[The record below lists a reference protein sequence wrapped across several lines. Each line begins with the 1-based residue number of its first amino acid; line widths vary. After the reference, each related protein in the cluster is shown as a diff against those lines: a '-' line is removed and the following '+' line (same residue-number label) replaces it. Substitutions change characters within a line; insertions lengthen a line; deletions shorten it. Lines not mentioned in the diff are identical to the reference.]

1 MSCRPARLWARPWR
15 RVAGLQ
21 LACAVAA
28 GGCIAGCARPLHNRA
43 QGIKVLRVGLAAPEV
58 GVRQLLLNL
67 TSEPLLSFDDTGR
80 PVRRLAERWT
90 VSPDRLTWTFTL
102 RRGLR
107 FHDGSSVTATDI
119 VRLLEPEMRSQAVLP
134 GLADVD
140 RVEAAG
146 NDRLVFRLRNP
157 SALLTDD
164 LALNS
169 LPVDGERGGTGP
181 FARSDAVRGGL
192 ARVIAFPDYY
202 QGRPGLDSIEI
213 KQYPTVRAAW
223 AAMMRDEVDM
233 LYEVGREA
241 WDFVQAESGVQV
253 YAFPRAYV
261 NALGF
266 NTRDPTLR
274 RKDVRRAINLA
285 IDRDEIVRQVLR
297 GRGRVAEGYIWPSHW
312 AYDRAAPTYRF
323 DPAEAARIL
332 DRAGFK
338 PRMRD
343 GRAARL
349 TLHCLVPDQMAE
361 FESMALVLQKQLFR
375 IRVDLDLEVVP
386 AEELV
391 GRLQRAEFQ
400 SFLVQL
406 AGAKVLSLPY
416 WFLHSP
422 ERDRASAIN
431 WGYTAA
437 DKALDR
443 IRYARS
449 DDEVRAGV
457 AELQRVLYDDPP
469 AAFIAWDERARA
481 VSRRFEIPTE
491 PGQDI
496 LRTLWRWRPAP
507 ARETLRAGT

>member
-1 MSCRPARLWARPWR
+1 MSCKPAHLGAGLRG
-15 RVAGLQ
+15 RVSGLQ
-21 LACAVAA
+21 LALVVAA
-28 GGCIAGCARPLHNRA
+28 AVFVPGCTGAPTRVDAPSRI
-43 QGIKVLRVGLAAPEV
+43 LRMGVALPEA
-58 GVRQLLLNL
+58 GVRQLRFNL
-67 TSEPLLSFDDTGR
+67 TSEPLLSFDNTGR
-80 PVRRLAERWT
+80 PVPRLAERWN
-90 VSPDRLTWTFTL
+90 VAPDGLTWTFTL
-102 RRGLR
+102 RRGLK
-107 FHDGSSVTATDI
+107 FHDGSPVTANDI
-119 VRLLEPEMRSQAVLP
+119 ASLLEPELRGQAVPP

-140 RVEAAG
+140 RLDAAG
-146 NDRLVFRLRNP
+146 NGALVFRLRKA
-157 SALLTDD
+157 STFLADD
-164 LALNS
+164 LAVAS
-169 LPVDGERGGTGP
+169 VPPDEKRGGIGP
-181 FARSDAVRGGL
+181 FASKASGGSTGTL
-192 ARVIAFPDYY
+192 VAFPEYY
-202 QGRPGLDSIEI
+202 RGRPRIDAIEV

-241 WDFVQAESGVQV
+241 LDFVQAESAVQV

-261 NALGF
+261 NTLGF

-297 GRGRVAEGYIWPSHW
+297 GRGRVAEGHIWPSHW
-312 AYDRAAPTYRF
+312 AYDRSAPAYRF

-349 TLHCLVPDQMAE
+349 TLHCLVPHQMAE

-375 IRVDLDLEVVP
+375 VGIDLELLAVP
-386 AEELV
+386 ATELI
-391 GRLQRAEFQ
+391 RLMQSGAFQ
-400 SFLVQL
+400 TFLLQL
-406 AGAKVLSLPY
+406 TGARVLSVHY

-422 ERDRASAIN
+422 EPGQVPLVN

-449 DDEVRAGV
+449 DEEVRAGV

-496 LRTLWRWRPAP
+496 LRTLWQWRPAP
-507 ARETLRAGT
+507 ARDTLRAGT